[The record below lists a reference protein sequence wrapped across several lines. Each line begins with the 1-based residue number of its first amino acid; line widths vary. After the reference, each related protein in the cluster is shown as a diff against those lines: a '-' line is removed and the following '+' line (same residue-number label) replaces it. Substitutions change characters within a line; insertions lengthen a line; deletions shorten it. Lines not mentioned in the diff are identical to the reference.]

1 MGLCFFGA
9 GGVLRIFFVLVCA
22 FSAGFIFI
30 FFTNNKYLV
39 HRNPSAI
46 RQHYDFTHLK
56 GTALEVAM
64 RERIISQIEI
74 VKNEE
79 GFGLSLG
86 NFAFKNNTGDTFFGC
101 QYFNKVV
108 LIFEGEGA
116 IVGGMEKPLMEVEG
130 PCESSEDLARINAFM
145 IPMKQ
150 FMTERPLDGDF
161 NHKNKISM
169 SFKFLN
175 LPDAWPTIWNLIGV
189 KMSSSQKDF
198 IIDRNE
204 ITKIIGQ
211 SLLITFN

>member
-1 MGLCFFGA
+1 M
-9 GGVLRIFFVLVCA
+9 RIFFVLIIA
-22 FSAGFIFI
+22 FSAGYVFVSL
-30 FFTNNKYLV
+30 TNDKYLV

-101 QYFNKVV
+101 QYFSKVV

-116 IVGGMEKPLMEVEG
+116 IVGGMDKPLMEVEG
-130 PCESSEDLARINAFM
+130 PCESSEDLVRINAFM

-150 FMTERPLDGDF
+150 IMTERPMDGDF
-161 NHKNKISM
+161 NYKNKSSM
-169 SFKFLN
+169 SLKFLN

-189 KMSSSQKDF
+189 RMSSTQKDF

-211 SLLITFN
+211 SLLITIN